1 MKQETKLSTGQ
12 QQEHSAE
19 TKTTNSTALNF
30 DSAEQL
36 LRYDAAQTPV
46 PPEIARRLNKSV
58 AESPPPRRPWWR
70 RLFGSSS

>member
-19 TKTTNSTALNF
+19 TQTVKTTAQQF
-30 DSAEQL
+30 DNVEQL

-46 PPEIARRLNKSV
+46 PPEIARRLNQSV
-58 AESPPPRRPWWR
+58 AESPQPRRHWWR
-70 RLFGSSS
+70 RIFR

>member
-12 QQEHSAE
+12 QQDHSAE
-19 TKTTNSTALNF
+19 TQTVKTTAQQF
-30 DSAEQL
+30 DNVEQL

-46 PPEIARRLNKSV
+46 PPEIARRLNQSV

-70 RLFGSSS
+70 RIFG

>member
-19 TKTTNSTALNF
+19 TQTVKTTAQQF
-30 DSAEQL
+30 DNVEQL

-46 PPEIARRLNKSV
+46 PPEIARRLNQSV

-70 RLFGSSS
+70 RIFR